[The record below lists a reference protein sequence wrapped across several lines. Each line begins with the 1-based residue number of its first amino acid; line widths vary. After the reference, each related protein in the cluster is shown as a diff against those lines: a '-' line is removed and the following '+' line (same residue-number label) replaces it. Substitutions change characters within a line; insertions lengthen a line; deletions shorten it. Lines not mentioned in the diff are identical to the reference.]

1 MLSELLI
8 VVGSVHHGG
17 GHYAG
22 DSGVRQNNGL
32 DSAGGFLLS
41 VRFYEK

>member
-1 MLSELLI
+1 MY
-8 VVGSVHHGG
+8 HGG

-22 DSGVRQNNGL
+22 DSGVGQNNGL
-32 DSAGGFLLS
+32 SNSGGYLLS